1 MSPQACRAGG
11 VRPQVARI
19 IVTPSGLESASSSA
33 KYCEYP
39 ELPTGRLLPPSA
51 RRHLGKRECTKVAKL
66 AILAGNAVQ
75 NADLHGASELI
86 EEIKAVCLDAD
97 MVRAQLLTQ
106 PEELRDARQVRGQG
120 QPVRAAGRVQSSHA
134 PSAPRPRS
142 PPTTNKAG

>member
-66 AILAGNAVQ
+66 AILAGNAVR
-75 NADLHGASELI
+75 NADLHRALELI
-86 EEIKAVCLDAD
+86 EEI
-97 MVRAQLLTQ
+97 
-106 PEELRDARQVRGQG
+106 RGICEG
-120 QPVRAAGRVQSSHA
+120 APAAGANLEVVR
-134 PSAPRPRS
+134 
-142 PPTTNKAG
+142 